1 MTNTLSEL
9 RSQTAWLVHVS
20 TDIVVFGIADGAM
33 QVLLRRHPPRRGAT
47 APWAL
52 PGGYVGPVE
61 HLDRSAEHTLVQQ
74 TGVDDV
80 YLEQLYTF
88 GRPDRHPASR
98 VITVA
103 YYALMPPQRVAEVSA
118 RPTPEVRWFAID
130 AMPDL
135 YLDHTEIVTLARRR
149 LQAKLNYSTIAFQLL
164 PEEFT
169 LSELQ
174 AVYETILCDTLDKRN
189 FRKRVLA
196 LDCIEETGAKRRDGY
211 HRPAALY
218 RYKSPGKVQ
227 YIK

>member
-1 MTNTLSEL
+1 MNTLTEL
-9 RSQTAWLVHVS
+9 RSTAPWLVHVS
-20 TDIVVFGIADGAM
+20 TDIVVFGMGNDGLE
-33 QVLLRRHPPRRGAT
+33 VLLRRHPPRSGSD

-61 HLDRSAEHTLVQQ
+61 HLDRSAEHTLAQQ
-74 TGVDDV
+74 TGMNDV

-103 YYALMPPQRVAEVSA
+103 YYALMPPQRVAEINA
-118 RPTPEVRWFAID
+118 RPTPEVRWYPID
-130 AMPDL
+130 QLPDL
-135 YLDHTEIVTLARRR
+135 YLDHTEIVVLARQR
-149 LQAKLNYSTIAFQLL
+149 LQAKLAYSTIAFQLV
-164 PEEFT
+164 PGEFT

-174 AVYETILCDTLDKRN
+174 RVYETILCESLDKRN
-189 FRKRVLA
+189 FRKRILA
-196 LDCIEETGAKRRDGY
+196 LDCIEDTGNKRREGS

-218 RYKSPGKVQ
+218 RYKSPGKVH